1 MSLDPHSISLTDAQR
16 LALAELADQSGRPW
30 PELFA
35 EAIAAYRPK
44 VVSNGKN
51 VESFST
57 AAQRLGLVG
66 CVDGL
71 ADLSTNPAHME
82 GFGKPAN

>member
-16 LALAELADQSGRPW
+16 LVLAELANQSGRPW

-44 VVSNGKN
+44 VASNGKN
-51 VESFST
+51 AESFSA

-66 CVDGL
+66 CVDGP
-71 ADLSTNPAHME
+71 ADLSTNSAHME
-82 GFGKPAN
+82 GFGERAN